1 MQSLKVGQ
9 VVRVDLSGL
18 RPGSLP
24 REEEPIRATIV
35 ALDPGVITVRL
46 MFGHEPSEVT
56 VSPGRVCD

>member
-18 RPGSLP
+18 RLGAVLV
-24 REEEPIRATIV
+24 EEEPIRATIV
-35 ALDPGVITVRL
+35 ALDPGVITVRVL
-46 MFGHEPSEVT
+46 GREPSEVT